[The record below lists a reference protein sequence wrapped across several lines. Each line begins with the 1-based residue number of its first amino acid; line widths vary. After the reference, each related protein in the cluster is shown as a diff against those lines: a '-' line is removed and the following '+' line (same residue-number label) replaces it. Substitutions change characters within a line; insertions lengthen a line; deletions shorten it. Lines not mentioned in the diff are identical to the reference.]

1 MYIISA
7 TPSAAG
13 QYPAIQQTNRAEP
26 PEGFLWWPDSLEQQ
40 TFLRYEGFVI
50 LTIQRNTVASYAPNE
65 EAYEAWKASHPDPG
79 PEPTDTEILNTLLGV
94 TE

>member
-40 TFLRYEGFVI
+40 TFLQYEGFVI
-50 LTIQRNTVASYAPNE
+50 LDIQRNTVASYQPNE
-65 EAYEAWKASHPDPG
+65 AAYETWKASQPA
-79 PEPTDTEILNTLLGV
+79 PEPTDAEVLNTLLGV
-94 TE
+94 SE

>member
-40 TFLRYEGFVI
+40 TFLQYEGFVI
-50 LTIQRNTVASYAPNE
+50 LDIQRNTVASYQPNE
-65 EAYEAWKASHPDPG
+65 AAYEAWKASQPA
-79 PEPTDTEILNTLLGV
+79 PEPTDAEVLNTLLGV
-94 TE
+94 SE

>member
-13 QYPAIQQTNRAEP
+13 QYPAIQQTTRAVVP
-26 PEGFLWWPDSLEQQ
+26 DGFYWWPDSLEQQ
-40 TFLRYEGFVI
+40 TFLQYEGFAI
-50 LTIQRNTVASYAPNE
+50 LDIQRNTVASYQPNE
-65 EAYEAWKASHPDPG
+65 AAYEAWKAAQPAPK
-79 PEPTDTEILNTLLGV
+79 PTAEEVLKTLLGV

>member
-13 QYPAIQQTNRAEP
+13 QYPAIQQTIRAEP

-40 TFLRYEGFVI
+40 TFLQYEGFVI
-50 LTIQRNTVASYAPNE
+50 LDIQRNTVASYQPNE
-65 EAYEAWKASHPDPG
+65 AAYEAWKASQPA
-79 PEPTDTEILNTLLGV
+79 PEPTDAEVLNTLLGV
-94 TE
+94 SE

>member
-13 QYPAIQQTNRAEP
+13 QYPTIQQTNRAEP

-40 TFLRYEGFVI
+40 TFLQYEGFVI
-50 LTIQRNTVASYAPNE
+50 LGIQRNTVASYQPNE
-65 EAYEAWKASHPDPG
+65 AAYEAWKASQPA
-79 PEPTDTEILNTLLGV
+79 PEPTDAEVLNTLLGV
-94 TE
+94 SE

>member
-13 QYPAIQQTNRAEP
+13 QYPAIQRTTHAAP

-40 TFLRYEGFVI
+40 TFLQYEGFVI
-50 LTIQRNTVASYAPNE
+50 LDIQRNTVASYQPNE
-65 EAYEAWKASHPDPG
+65 AAYEAWKASQPA
-79 PEPTDTEILNTLLGV
+79 PEPTDAEVLNTLLGV
-94 TE
+94 SE

>member
-26 PEGFLWWPDSLEQQ
+26 PEGFLWWPGSLEQQ
-40 TFLRYEGFVI
+40 TFLQYEGFVI
-50 LTIQRNTVASYAPNE
+50 LDIQRNTVASYQPNE
-65 EAYEAWKASHPDPG
+65 AAYEAWKASQPA
-79 PEPTDTEILNTLLGV
+79 PEPTDAEVLNTLLGV
-94 TE
+94 SE

>member
-40 TFLRYEGFVI
+40 TFLQYEGFIVP
-50 LTIQRNTVASYAPNE
+50 TIKRNTVASYRPNE
-65 EAYEAWKASHPDPG
+65 AAYEAWKASQPA
-79 PEPTDTEILNTLLGV
+79 PEPTDAEVLNTLLGV
-94 TE
+94 SE